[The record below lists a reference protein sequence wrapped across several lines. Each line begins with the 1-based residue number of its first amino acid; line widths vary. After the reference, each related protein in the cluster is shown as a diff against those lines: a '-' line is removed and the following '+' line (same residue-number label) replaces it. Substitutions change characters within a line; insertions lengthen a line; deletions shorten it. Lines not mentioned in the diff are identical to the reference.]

1 MTDLARAPGTPLSLP
16 LRVWLFVEIGFGL
29 AALSSIA
36 LSPQDSATNFAW
48 PIKPTV
54 TAALL
59 GAFYAASAGI
69 FVLAAFARRW
79 EDIRLM
85 VLPAT
90 LFTAAELVA
99 TFLHWEKFT
108 VGSTPFNVWFASY
121 LLPPPIFLAC
131 YVWQQRK
138 ALPEAGPERLPT
150 ALRLPMLLV
159 GAAITLLALAS
170 FIVPQILIGVAP
182 WPFTPLTTRAVC
194 GWLLALGTML
204 AGLALADD
212 RQAGR
217 ILSPFFVL
225 LGPAI
230 ALQIARF
237 PEGVDFGH
245 PAIYVGGAVLVFVL
259 LAGLNL
265 ASAGWNGFFFAKARL
280 DSTS

>member
-48 PIKPTV
+48 PIKPTA

-85 VLPAT
+85 VIPAT

-138 ALPEAGPERLPT
+138 ALPRAGNERLPT
-150 ALRLPMLLV
+150 AVRVPIILV
-159 GAAITLLALAS
+159 GAAITLFALAS
-170 FIVPQILIGVAP
+170 FVVPQVLISVAP

-204 AGLALADD
+204 VGLGVADD

-217 ILSPFFVL
+217 ILSPFFLL
-225 LGPAI
+225 LGPGI
-230 ALQIARF
+230 VFQIARF
-237 PEGVDFGH
+237 PETVDFGH
-245 PAIYVGGAVLVFVL
+245 PAIYVGGLVLAFVAL
-259 LAGLNL
+259 VGLNL
-265 ASAGWNGFFFAKARL
+265 ATAGWNGFFFAKARL